1 MLESIP
7 GKTAS
12 DRHTMNIARF
22 AASIILAAYV
32 AWEVVRFPAQYRDLK
47 VALANGDVMA
57 RLRVYKRAI
66 AFEWV
71 STLLALLALGFD
83 WSRLTPK
90 LLPIDRGWLR
100 SVWSGHADRS
110 VLGGMAAGVAL
121 AIIGLAIAGR
131 RGKRRRS
138 AARRKSPPEWLKKLL
153 PDFSALIP
161 VSAHERYL
169 WSVVA
174 VSAGV
179 CEQVVFRGWL
189 LPTLSDLPSM
199 TGVALICAASVIFGL
214 AHVYQ
219 GVAGVIVTSFIG
231 AVFCVLYLITGSL
244 LVPIVLHIL
253 VDVRFAVQPASM
265 NPLLAKQ
272 ADQIG

>member
-1 MLESIP
+1 
-7 GKTAS
+7 
-12 DRHTMNIARF
+12 MNIARF

-32 AWEVVRFPAQYRDLK
+32 AWEVVRFPSQFRSLK
-47 VALANGDVMA
+47 LALAKGDSLA

-66 AFEWV
+66 VFEWV
-71 STLLALLALGFD
+71 SALLALLALGFD
-83 WSRLTPK
+83 WSRLTPR
-90 LLPIDRGWLR
+90 LLPIDRGWLLR
-100 SVWSGHADRS
+100 SVWGRYTGRS
-110 VLGGMAAGVAL
+110 TLGGMAAGAAL

-138 AARRKSPPEWLKKLL
+138 LARRKSPPEWLKKLL

-161 VSAHERYL
+161 VSLHERYL
-169 WSVVA
+169 WTVVA

-179 CEQVVFRGWL
+179 CEEVVFRGWL
-189 LPTLSDLPSM
+189 LLSLSVLPGM
-199 TGVALICAASVIFGL
+199 TGVALICAASVLFGL

-231 AVFCVLYLITGSL
+231 AVFCVLYVITGSL

-253 VDVRFAVQPASM
+253 IDVRFAVQPASM
-265 NPLLAKQ
+265 NPFLAKQ

>member
-1 MLESIP
+1 
-7 GKTAS
+7 
-12 DRHTMNIARF
+12 MNIARF

-32 AWEVVRFPAQYRDLK
+32 AWEVVRFPAQYRVLK
-47 VALANGDVMA
+47 VSLANGDVMA

-71 STLLALLALGFD
+71 SALLALLALGFD

-90 LLPIDRGWLR
+90 LLPIDRGWLLR
-100 SVWSGHADRS
+100 SVWGGHTGRS
-110 VLGGMAAGVAL
+110 TLGGMAAGAAL

-138 AARRKSPPEWLKKLL
+138 PARRKSPPEFKKLL

-169 WSVVA
+169 WSGVA

-179 CEQVVFRGWL
+179 CEEVVFRGWL
-189 LPTLSDLPSM
+189 LPTLSVLPSM
-199 TGVALICAASVIFGL
+199 TGVALICAASVLFGL

-231 AVFCVLYLITGSL
+231 AVFCVLYVITGSL

-253 VDVRFAVQPASM
+253 IDVRFAVQPASM
-265 NPLLAKQ
+265 NPFLAKQ